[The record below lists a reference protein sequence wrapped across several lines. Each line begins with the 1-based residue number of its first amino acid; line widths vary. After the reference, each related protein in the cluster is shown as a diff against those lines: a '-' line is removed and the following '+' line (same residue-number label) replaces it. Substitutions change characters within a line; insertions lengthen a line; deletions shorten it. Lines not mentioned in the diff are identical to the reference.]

1 MDNIFFNKYSTIEQ
15 GDKKGWKSSFVDKIC
30 PKTGVIHNISTKC
43 GYMDSNNVEMWIT
56 RIPQYLVKKNFEI
69 QYIEVQK
76 SFFYKARRAS
86 RRAACGLPF
95 GSIYL
100 SARVCISCFRG
111 DFPLKQRL
119 FNNFY
124 LTCHMKIY
132 IIRMLFT
139 TQSSRMARR
148 RNCLWRFLFSGRRF
162 TRTSLGN
169 Y

>member
-1 MDNIFFNKYSTIEQ
+1 MLIRLWITFFLISIPLLYRRTKRAEKAHLWIKYAQKRGLSTTFPQNVDTWIVTM
-15 GDKKGWKSSFVDKIC
+15 WKS
-30 PKTGVIHNISTKC
+30 
-43 GYMDSNNVEMWIT
+43 
-56 RIPQYLVKKNFEI
+56 QYLVKKNFEI

-111 DFPLKQRL
+111 DFPLKQRV

-124 LTCHMKIY
+124 LTCQMKIY

-148 RNCLWRFLFSGRRF
+148 RNCL
-162 TRTSLGN
+162 
-169 Y
+169 

>member
-1 MDNIFFNKYSTIEQ
+1 MDNLFFNKYSTIGQE
-15 GDKKGWKSSFVDKIC
+15 DKKGWKSSFVDKIC
-30 PKTGVIHNISTKC
+30 PKKGVIHNISTKC

-56 RIPQYLVKKNFEI
+56 RISQYLVKKNFEI
-69 QYIEVQK
+69 QYLEVKK

-111 DFPLKQRL
+111 DFPLKQRG

-124 LTCHMKIY
+124 LTCQMKIY

-148 RNCLWRFLFSGRRF
+148 RNCLWRFLFLGRRF
-162 TRTSLGN
+162 NAHLW
-169 Y
+169 